1 MPLTSLAILSCAG
14 SGKTTEIVGMSSGA
28 STGRSL
34 LVTYTRNNTEEIRAK
49 FYAKFGFI
57 PHGCDVDTWFSFLLT
72 HFVRPYQRQFRSERI
87 GQMAWHNGVST
98 TGIAK
103 TDPNYYFTPKGSI
116 YRDKVSAFGVEAN
129 AKSRGKVV
137 NRLKQIYSTI
147 YIDEFQDLAGWD
159 FEIVEL
165 LLRSGIQ
172 VVLVGDHRQH
182 TFKTNDSTR
191 FKKYAG
197 EGVLKLIE
205 MWKSQGLCEIEDRTK
220 NHRGCQA
227 ICDLADYIFP
237 HTSRM
242 TSGLSVSTAHD
253 GVFQIKSKHV
263 DAYCALFHPQILR
276 WDVRT
281 TCGGRAA
288 MNFGAS
294 KGLGF
299 DRVLIFPN
307 GSISKFLEKNDMT
320 AIASAKAKL
329 YVGVTRARYS
339 VTFVLDK
346 ACAVPGIAPFEP

>member
-1 MPLTSLAILSCAG
+1 
-14 SGKTTEIVGMSSGA
+14 MSSSA
-28 STGRSL
+28 PTGRSL

-49 FYAKFGFI
+49 FYAKSGFI
-57 PHGCDVDTWFSFLLT
+57 PASCDVDTWFSFLLA
-72 HFVRPYQRQFRSERI
+72 HFVRPYQRQFRTERI

-98 TGIAK
+98 IGIAK
-103 TDPNYYFTPKGSI
+103 TDPNYYFTPKGRI
-116 YRDKVSAFGVEAN
+116 YRDKVSAFGFEAN
-129 AKSRGKVV
+129 VRSGGKVV
-137 NRLKQIYSTI
+137 NRLKQIYSAI

-182 TFKTNDSTR
+182 TFKTNDATR

-205 MWKSQGLCEIEDRTK
+205 MWKIQGLCDIQDRTV
-220 NHRGCQA
+220 NHRGCPA

-242 TSGLSVSTAHD
+242 TSGLSASTAHD
-253 GVFQIKSKHV
+253 GVFQIKSKHI
-263 DAYCALFHPQILR
+263 DAYCALFQPQILR
-276 WDVRT
+276 WDAKT
-281 TCGGRAA
+281 MCGGREA
-288 MNFGAS
+288 MNFGES

-307 GSISKFLEKNDMT
+307 GPITKFLEKNNVA
-320 AIASAKAKL
+320 AIAKAKAKR

-339 VTFVLDK
+339 VAFVLDK
-346 ACAVPGIAPFEP
+346 PCAVPGIASYEP